1 MAWLSNLALSVSF
14 LAVSACTPACTP
26 PKAES
31 PGGDVADNTAPDTD
45 PDPAPPPKG
54 EMVMEAKG
62 VDLAKL
68 SDAQRSAFFTT
79 LNTEPSACDK
89 PHSMATSLR
98 DDPSCRDSLVGAQ
111 FIADR
116 LATGATP
123 SAVKAE
129 LEVVRAALDP
139 RDVKVDGRP
148 VWGNER
154 APVTIAIFAD
164 FQCPHCRAEVPVL
177 RAAVDKYRG
186 RARVVFKHF
195 PLRSHPE
202 AKQAAI
208 ACEAARAQG
217 KFWEM
222 HDIVFEHQMELSD
235 EEIESYAKRIGLDM
249 AKFKTDWAG
258 AAAKARVEEDRSE
271 GEQLDIDGTPAVFI
285 NGRYFTELLFGGT
298 IEGWVDEALKR

>member
-1 MAWLSNLALSVSF
+1 LSNLALIVSF
-14 LAVSACTPACTP
+14 LAVSACTPACAPPEAASPESGATP
-26 PKAES
+26 EKSA
-31 PGGDVADNTAPDTD
+31 AT
-45 PDPAPPPKG
+45 PAPVPKG
-54 EMVMEAKG
+54 DMIMEAKG
-62 VDLAKL
+62 VDLGKL
-68 SDAQRSAFFTT
+68 SDPQRSSFFTT
-79 LNTEPSACDK
+79 INTEPSACDK

-98 DDPSCRDSLVGAQ
+98 DDTECRDSLVAAQ

-116 LATGATP
+116 LAMGATP
-123 SAVKAE
+123 SAIKAE
-129 LEVVRAALDP
+129 VDLVRSALRP
-139 RDVKVDGRP
+139 RAVKMDDRP

-154 APVTIAIFAD
+154 APVTIAMFAD

-186 RARVVFKHF
+186 RARVIFKHF

-208 ACEAARAQG
+208 ACEAARAQD

-222 HDIVFEHQMELSD
+222 HDAVFAHQQSLTDD
-235 EEIESYAKRIGLDM
+235 EILALAGQIGLDI

-258 AAAKARVEEDRSE
+258 DAARARVEEDRAE
-271 GEQLDIDGTPAVFI
+271 GETFQIEGTPAVFV